1 MGDSDARIVALE
13 KEVAELKTS
22 ISSFGN
28 TKSAKGKKAGAPKKP
43 SEYNLFLRKFMID
56 EKAKLG
62 DKYDNKVAFGS
73 AAKAWSA
80 QKKASS

>member
-1 MGDSDARIVALE
+1 MTDSDARIKALE

-28 TKSAKGKKAGAPKKP
+28 TKNRKSKRADGPKKP
-43 SEYNLFLRKFMID
+43 SDYNLFLKKFMID
-56 EKAKLG
+56 EKTKLG
-62 DKYDNKVAFGS
+62 DKYDHKVAFGS

-80 QKKASS
+80 QKKIN